1 MPDAGSVRSMGL
13 SDRER
18 AILDFERSWWVM
30 ADAAAPA
37 RVASGTGQPQ
47 VAAPGTATPG
57 TGTPGTKEAA
67 IRSLL
72 DLSPTRYY
80 ELLRTLSGSSEAAA
94 YDPLVVHRLR
104 RSQSQRRR
112 ARLEGWPASQP
123 PGR

>member
-1 MPDAGSVRSMGL
+1 MGL

-18 AILDFERSWWVM
+18 AIIDFERSWWVM
-30 ADAAAPA
+30 SDEIAADA
-37 RVASGTGQPQ
+37 VASCSGNPGA
-47 VAAPGTATPG
+47 VAPR
-57 TGTPGTKEAA
+57 TKEAA
-67 IRSLL
+67 IRSRL

-80 ELLRTLSGSSEAAA
+80 ELLRALSGSNDAAA